1 MGWALA
7 TIATVGTGVAYLL
20 HTVRAISRATDEQEH
35 YVLSVRFWGA
45 LAVLGLATL
54 VLLARPLV
62 AYPWVRTEAGIV
74 SVGLIALL
82 PVFVIVAG
90 LRNAI
95 SLAVAKNRRGRAMKT
110 GQPVIGQVV
119 ERARWLLGQDLM
131 AVVLEADIPRLPTDG
146 ALTYRARDPERSE
159 RRRFVETCPA
169 DHWARFEP
177 GTEVTVL
184 VDPQDPDTFAL
195 RLFDPVDEAA

>member
-20 HTVRAISRATDEQEH
+20 HTVRRISRAKDEQQH
-35 YVLSVRFWGA
+35 YLLSVRFWGA
-45 LAVLGLATL
+45 LALLGVATL
-54 VLLARPLV
+54 FLLARPLV

-95 SLAVAKNRRGRAMKT
+95 SLAMASTRRGRAIEK
-110 GQPVIGQVV
+110 GQPVTGHVI

-131 AVVLEADIPRLPTDG
+131 AVVLEADIPRPPKDG
-146 ALTYRARDPERSE
+146 ELTYRARDPERIE

-184 VDPQDPDTFAL
+184 VDLQDPDTFAL
-195 RLFDPVDEAA
+195 RLFDDVDEAA